1 MATKPSARKT
11 GCRVACISDLHCGH
25 GAGLT
30 PPDWQSGAWAGASR
44 ARVVRAAQAALW
56 DEYARIAR
64 EEGADVLVVDGDAT
78 DGPGKQTGEH
88 ITRDVIEQ
96 AAMAVECINV
106 WRGAEVYMAFGTPF
120 HVSADGNDIERVIA
134 DQVGAREIG
143 GHLYLDVHGVMFDVK
158 HKVGS
163 SSVPHGRHTS
173 LARERLWQQL
183 WSEYG
188 QPRGSRGD
196 VLIRGHVHYHSVAGG
211 SNWVAMTLPALQGLG
226 SKYGVRECSG
236 VVDWGLV
243 IFDVQTDGRF
253 SWRAH
258 TVRGEG
264 KSKATTVRS

>member
-1 MATKPSARKT
+1 MAKRATKRT
-11 GCRVACISDLHCGH
+11 GCRVACIGDLHCGH

-30 PPDWQSGAWAGASR
+30 PPDWQSGAWAGARKAR
-44 ARVVRAAQAALW
+44 AVQAAQAALW
-56 DEYARIAR
+56 DEYARLAK
-64 EEGADVLVVDGDAT
+64 EASADVLIVAGDAI

-88 ITRDVIEQ
+88 ITRDVVEQ
-96 AAMAVECINV
+96 AAMAAECIQA
-106 WRGAEVYMAFGTPF
+106 WRGATVFMAYGTPF
-120 HVSADGNDIERVIA
+120 HVSADGSDIERVVA
-134 DQVGAREIG
+134 DLVKAREIG
-143 GHLYLDVHGVMFDVK
+143 GHLYLDINGVMFDVK

-163 SSVPHGRHTS
+163 SSVPHGRHTA

-188 QPRGSRGD
+188 EPRGRCGD

-211 SNWVAMTLPALQGLG
+211 ANWCAMTLPALQGLG

-243 IFDVQTDGRF
+243 IFDVDSDGRF
-253 SWRAH
+253 AWRAH

-264 KSKATTVRS
+264 RSKATIVRG